1 MVKFLL
7 TCLLSTCFFTSHP
20 LYVSII
26 EIDHNA
32 KTKELEVSIRIFTD
46 DFENTLKKY
55 SAAHIDLTHPSNK
68 ALMDKLVSDYLQKHL
83 QIKIDNKATAMRYLG
98 FEVQQESVWSF
109 FEIPNVPSVKK
120 MDITTNV
127 LYDYQDKQMNIIHAK
142 VNDVERSYKLDN
154 PATQTSFSW

>member
-1 MVKFLL
+1 MIKFLL
-7 TCLLSTCFFTSHP
+7 AGFLSLSFFTPHP

-32 KTKELEVSIRIFTD
+32 KTKELEVSVRIFTD

-55 SAAHIDLTHPSNK
+55 STAHIDLTHPSNK

-83 QIKIDNKATAMRYLG
+83 QIKADNKPAAMHYLG
-98 FEVQQESVWSF
+98 FEVQQESVWAF
-109 FEIPNVPSVKK
+109 FEVPNIPSVKK
-120 MDITTNV
+120 MDITANV

-142 VNDVERSYKLDN
+142 VNGVERSYKLDN
-154 PATQTSFSW
+154 PATQAGFSW

>member
-1 MVKFLL
+1 MIKFFL
-7 TCLLSTCFFTSHP
+7 TCLLSTCLFTSHP

-55 SAAHIDLTHPSNK
+55 SSAHIDLTHPSNK
-68 ALMDKLVSDYLQKHL
+68 ILMDKLVSDYLQKHL
-83 QIKIDNKATAMRYLG
+83 QIKVDNKITAMRYLG

-109 FEIPNVPSVKK
+109 FEVPNIPSVKK

-142 VNDVERSYKLDN
+142 VSDAERSYKLDN
-154 PATQTSFSW
+154 PATQVSFNW